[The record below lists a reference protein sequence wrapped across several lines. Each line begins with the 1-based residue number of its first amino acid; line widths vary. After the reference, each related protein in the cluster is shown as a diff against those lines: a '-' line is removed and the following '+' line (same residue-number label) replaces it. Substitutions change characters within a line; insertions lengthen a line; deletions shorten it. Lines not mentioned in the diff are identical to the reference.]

1 MTVEKPISKLLLQP
15 ITTGEDNVMDQSE
28 FLAITCNLFKAQEKS
43 RVQGAI
49 GFGFAAKPSLP
60 SFHWLKNW
68 LEIFK
73 PITERIYCNGGIIFD
88 SHLETAP

>member
-1 MTVEKPISKLLLQP
+1 MTVEKPISKLLLRP
-15 ITTGEDNVMDQSE
+15 ITAGADNVMDQSE

-49 GFGFAAKPSLP
+49 GFNFAAKPSLP

-73 PITERIYCNGGIIFD
+73 PITERIYCNRGIIFD
-88 SHLETAP
+88 SHSETAL

>member
-1 MTVEKPISKLLLQP
+1 
-15 ITTGEDNVMDQSE
+15 MDQSE
-28 FLAITCNLFKAQEKS
+28 FLAITGNLFKAQEKS

-49 GFGFAAKPSLP
+49 GFSFAAKPSLP

-73 PITERIYCNGGIIFD
+73 PITERIY
-88 SHLETAP
+88 

>member
-15 ITTGEDNVMDQSE
+15 MTTGEDNVMDQSE

-73 PITERIYCNGGIIFD
+73 PITERIYWNHGIIFD
-88 SHLETAP
+88 SHLKTAL